1 MAKRAYKHGK
11 RGGGKHVQL
20 SEALQAT
27 EAWATLKPGPKV
39 LYLELKRRYV
49 GTNNGQLVL
58 SQRDA
63 ARALNVHRNTVGPW
77 FRELEER
84 GFIYMTRAA
93 YLGPSGVGQAPLWA
107 LSEVAT
113 VDGKPATWAFRSW
126 RAMKKPGTKNRLPR
140 HTNCDT
146 GLGTGNHPPGTVL
159 KIVTGG

>member
-1 MAKRAYKHGK
+1 MAKRHYKRGK
-11 RGGGKHVQL
+11 RGGGKHIQL

-39 LYLELKRRYV
+39 LYIELKRRYV

-77 FRELEER
+77 FRELEDR
-84 GFIYMTRAA
+84 GFIFMTRAA

-107 LSEVAT
+107 LSELAT
-113 VDGKPATWAFRSW
+113 VDGKPATWAFRTW
-126 RAMKKPGTKNRLPR
+126 REKKKPVTKNEHAR
-140 HTNCDT
+140 HDGSDT
-146 GLGTGNHPPGTVL
+146 DPPSEGSKSGAVL
-159 KIVTGG
+159 KLVTR